1 VIVEHVCFSPAK
13 INLFLKVL
21 SKRPDGY
28 HNIISLIT
36 PVSLYDIIHI
46 REESAGAVVVHDDKG
61 ILPEGYENT
70 LYRAAALL
78 KEKYNID
85 RGVNIFIEKNI
96 PIGSGLG
103 GPSSNAATVLKELI
117 RIWEL
122 QVGYEEAMELGV
134 RIGADVPLFIY
145 GRPCVIEGIGER
157 VSPVEI
163 PPLWFLIVYP
173 NVVLRAKDVYNSVKI
188 VLTKTENDI
197 KLRRKFETI
206 QDVAVTLENDLE
218 KVGITM
224 CSTIGLVKAR
234 LMEIGSQG
242 ALMSGSGS
250 SVFGIFQSEHEAQ
263 EASSA
268 VQDLG
273 STFVV
278 HSI

>member
-1 VIVEHVCFSPAK
+1 MLDYCEKLEAKAIVSVPAFRNDFDFQKQEK
-13 INLFLKVL
+13 ILK
-21 SKRPDGY
+21 
-28 HNIISLIT
+28 
-36 PVSLYDIIHI
+36 
-46 REESAGAVVVHDDKG
+46 
-61 ILPEGYENT
+61 
-70 LYRAAALL
+70 LL

-224 CSTIGLVKAR
+224 CSTIGLVKTR